1 MHAVSLVRD
10 ADRHDRQIRAF
21 GRHGQH
27 RLRATTAAVVGAG
40 GIGSLIAQGLAH
52 LGIGRLIVVDP
63 DVVEATNLNRLA
75 GATPDDARDG
85 TPKAEA
91 AARTVRRIPVRAMT
105 ETILDT
111 DVWLSLRCADLI
123 FGAVDSLTAP
133 ILQSLAATGNVRVAR
148 CVYRVAAVG
157 VGGAEPFPDLAAA
170 ARPAERWTLRI
181 ATPVAFFTAR
191 EEGVRRVR
199 PFPESE
205 WVFADLYRKWNA
217 FAPEAALDESTGQ
230 AIRQNLEV
238 ADYRLTMA
246 EHLLKAG
253 VPPARGSIGTITY
266 RVADTRRSTP
276 EARAGLDALVR
287 FSAYSGIGDRTTIGM
302 GHVLPQAR

>member
-1 MHAVSLVRD
+1 MPARIIVHLEPTGARPPVPPPHTGPAVNAAFLAALRDFGEDDLSSALHETRPPKPFSLTPLLDERD
-10 ADRHDRQIRAF
+10 R
-21 GRHGQH
+21 
-27 RLRATTAAVVGAG
+27 
-40 GIGSLIAQGLAH
+40 
-52 LGIGRLIVVDP
+52 P
-63 DVVEATNLNRLA
+63 A
-75 GATPDDARDG
+75 GASG
-85 TPKAEA
+85 G
-91 AARTVRRIPVRAMT
+91 VRFEVGV
-105 ETILDT
+105 L
-111 DVWLSLRCADLI
+111 
-123 FGAVDSLTAP
+123 VDSLTAP
-133 ILQSLAATGNVRVAR
+133 ILQALAATGNVRVAR

-157 VGGAEPFPDLAAA
+157 VGRAEPFSDLAAA
-170 ARPAERWTLRI
+170 ARPVERWTLRI